1 MLALD
6 VNTDVVSVIVTDES
20 DVAETD
26 NDTDSPAPT
35 VPIEPAPVEKL
46 GAVEAVSIAL
56 VLLAALPFSN
66 STLT

>member
-1 MLALD
+1 VLALD

-35 VPIEPAPVEKL
+35 VPIEPAAVEKL
-46 GAVEAVSIAL
+46 GAVDAVIML
-56 VLLAALPFSN
+56 FVDLPALPSGFSI
-66 STLT
+66 LT